1 MTTQKELKK
10 KYKKLPIHTN
20 IIGEVGPFGLCEDGR
35 DFVLVT
41 KDGTVHG
48 RLIGGQESLDKHHKG
63 SFEVWA
69 KAMLK
74 SRKKT
79 FTRQVERAMDMLT
92 EAQVQLDLLEGL
104 T

>member
-1 MTTQKELKK
+1 MPTTKELEA
-10 KYKKLPIHTN
+10 KYKVPTHAT
-20 IIGEVGPFGLCEDGR
+20 IIGEVGPFGIGAQGR
-35 DFVLVT
+35 DFVLFT
-41 KDGTVHG
+41 KDGSVHG
-48 RLIGGQESLDKHHKG
+48 RLIGGQESLEKHHKG

-104 T
+104 S